1 MKSTTGI
8 LMATLSATALLGIA
22 TATNAATTT
31 YIDEGFESYGSGT
44 SVCGQ
49 AEYSCG
55 SSGGVGVGGTIV
67 SSNGGQAVELNTTVE
82 DGQTVAPRFYVDLTA
97 PNGSLSDT
105 TTMNTATISFDFN
118 YNYASWNKSHAQ
130 DTWIYVQ
137 NHKEGTSTVGDG
149 GGRVAAIRINGGYY
163 DWKFTADNYGNGAS
177 GSNVRD
183 ADYHSVEM
191 VFDFAAQ
198 TVTYNLDG
206 VFEAVEEVPA
216 GSLDGTLG
224 LTQLFI
230 LNGMGGNGNNTN
242 YVDNVFFS
250 ADLIEIPEPATWGL
264 LSVSAL
270 ALLRQRSR

>member
-1 MKSTTGI
+1 M
-8 LMATLSATALLGIA
+8 
-22 TATNAATTT
+22 
-31 YIDEGFESYGSGT
+31 
-44 SVCGQ
+44 
-49 AEYSCG
+49 
-55 SSGGVGVGGTIV
+55 
-67 SSNGGQAVELNTTVE
+67 
-82 DGQTVAPRFYVDLTA
+82 
-97 PNGSLSDT
+97 
-105 TTMNTATISFDFN
+105 
-118 YNYASWNKSHAQ
+118 
-130 DTWIYVQ
+130 
-137 NHKEGTSTVGDG
+137 
-149 GGRVAAIRINGGYY
+149 
-163 DWKFTADNYGNGAS
+163 
-177 GSNVRD
+177 RD